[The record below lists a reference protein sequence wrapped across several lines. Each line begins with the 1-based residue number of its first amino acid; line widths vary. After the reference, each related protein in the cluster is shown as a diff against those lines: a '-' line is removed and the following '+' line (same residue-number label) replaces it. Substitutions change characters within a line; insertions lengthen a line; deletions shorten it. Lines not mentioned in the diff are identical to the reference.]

1 MRDLNRKIEGLEE
14 TIADYEG
21 TITQFRELVG
31 HLQRY
36 AQIISPASE
45 V

>member
-1 MRDLNRKIEGLEE
+1 MRDLNRKIEGLDE

-36 AQIISPASE
+36 T
-45 V
+45 